1 MKKVVIML
9 DSFKPE
15 YLKYAKYLKEKT
27 KELQHGDLETPL
39 GFWGGMDTFFHGN
52 SDKLAF
58 YYYSDKSSWRWIR
71 FFVWLGRF
79 PTDVIINL
87 WNVFWGNEMFKTNN
101 IPLNKFHKFDT
112 DVKIPFQKRTNV
124 KYITFHELD
133 GIAHKY
139 GTKSDEVKKEVQR
152 LDEILSK
159 IKWDIIMSD
168 HGMLDI
174 KEFVEIPE
182 TKKCFI
188 DSTLARYWG
197 EKPKGIPTGKCK
209 SINWKDLHKFG
220 LLRQDGKA
228 NNKYGDYIYLANPGI
243 CFFPNY
249 WQTKPCKAMHGYNPK
264 IRDMK
269 AFYII
274 NRKGK
279 KKNLTMG
286 ELHKE
291 IA

>member
-1 MKKVVIML
+1 MNRKIVIML

-15 YLKYAKYLKEKT
+15 YLKHTTYLKEKT
-27 KELQHGDLETPL
+27 KEFQHGELETPP
-39 GFWGGMDTFFHGN
+39 GFWGGMDTFFHGK

-58 YYYSDKSSWRWIR
+58 YYYTDKSSWRWIK
-71 FFVWLGRF
+71 FFTWLPRF
-79 PTDVIINL
+79 PVDVLVNL
-87 WNVFWGNEMFKTNN
+87 WNVFWGDTLFKTNN

-112 DVKIPFQKRTNV
+112 DVKIPLHKRTKI
-124 KYITFHELD
+124 KYISFHELD

-139 GTKSDEVKKEVQR
+139 GTQSDEVKKEVQR
-152 LDEILSK
+152 LDEK
-159 IKWDIIMSD
+159 VKNMKWDIIMSD

-174 KEFVEIPE
+174 KEFVEVPE
-182 TKKCFI
+182 TEKCFI

-197 EKPKGIPTGKCK
+197 EKPKGIPLDKCK
-209 SINWKDLHKFG
+209 LIKWENK
-220 LLRQDGKA
+220 
-228 NNKYGDYIYLANPGI
+228 KYGDWIYLANPGV
-243 CFFPNY
+243 CFLPNY
-249 WQTKPCKAMHGYNPK
+249 WQTEKCIGMHGYDPK
-264 IRDMK
+264 LKDMK

-279 KKNLTMG
+279 KKNLTME

>member
-1 MKKVVIML
+1 MNKKTVIML

-15 YLKYAKYLKEKT
+15 YLKYTKYLREKT
-27 KELQHGDLETPL
+27 LELQHGELETPL
-39 GFWGGMDTFFHGN
+39 GFWGGMDTFFHGS

-58 YYYSDKSSWRWIR
+58 YYYNDKSSWKWIR

-87 WNVFWGNEMFKTNN
+87 WNVFWGNELFRTNN
-101 IPLNKFHKFDT
+101 IPLDKFHNFDT
-112 DVKIPFQKRTNV
+112 DVRIPFQKRTNV

-174 KEFVEIPE
+174 KEFVEVPE
-182 TKKCFI
+182 TEKCFI

-197 EKPKGIPTGKCK
+197 EKPKNIPLSKCK
-209 SINWKDLHKFG
+209 LVKWKNK
-220 LLRQDGKA
+220 
-228 NNKYGDYIYLANPGI
+228 KYGDWIYLANPGV

-264 IRDMK
+264 LKDMK
-269 AFYII
+269 AFYML

-279 KKNLTMG
+279 RKNLTMG
-286 ELHKE
+286 ELHEE
-291 IA
+291 IK